1 MTNKSL
7 LINIGKWGGR
17 ATALLLVL
25 FWGAFFLEHL
35 QEWFLR
41 KDGQYPPPRVWVG
54 QALHLAV
61 IAGLAS
67 MLRWERVGAL
77 ITMAATA
84 SFFAWIGYRGTLVLP
99 LINLVPVVFFSL
111 YWLARR
117 S

>member
-1 MTNKSL
+1 VTNKSL

-25 FWGAFFLEHL
+25 FWGAFFIEHL

-41 KDGQYPPPRVWVG
+41 GGGQYPPPRVWVG
-54 QALHLAV
+54 QILHLAV
-61 IAGLAS
+61 LAGLAS
-67 MLRWERVGAL
+67 MLRWERLGAL
-77 ITMAATA
+77 ITVAATA

-99 LINLVPVVFFSL
+99 LINLVPIAFFSL
-111 YWLARR
+111 YWLARK